1 METGKAIAG
10 RAAPPAVLIV
20 AATLVALSGA
30 AQAQQPIRIG
40 ASFSGTGAYA
50 ELGQTVR
57 RGYALC
63 VKQANERGGVLGRRL
78 ELLTEDDQSQPER
91 AVKIYEKLI
100 AQDRVDIVFPPYS
113 SPITE
118 AVATLTDKHR
128 MPLIACCAAASG
140 IYKKGRQFVFML
152 LSPAEGYLEGLI
164 DLAAKRGLKSV
175 AIVHEDTI
183 FPKAIAAGA
192 LELAKKHGLHAV
204 AVEAYPRKTTDFA
217 PMVARLKAANPDVV
231 AAATY
236 FDDSVAIARQM
247 KASDLSPKMFGVTV
261 GGDLPKFHETLGA
274 TAEYV
279 YGASQWQPE
288 LVTLR
293 AGGLI
298 PVARQ
303 YPGAREFV
311 EAYQKEYP
319 GADLS
324 YQTAQGYSA
333 CQVHLEAVKRAGGL
347 DGDRV
352 RGEIQKMDLNTAFG
366 AFKVDAA
373 GVQVAHKMLLFQ
385 WQDGKKA
392 IVWPEELAP
401 AKPRFP
407 TPAWK
412 NR

>member
-1 METGKAIAG
+1 
-10 RAAPPAVLIV
+10 V
-20 AATLVALSGA
+20 ATLAAMLIGAAALAAQPGA

-40 ASFSGTGAYA
+40 ASFSDTGTYA
-50 ELGQTVR
+50 ALGQTVR
-57 RGYALC
+57 RGYAVC

-78 ELLTEDDQSQPER
+78 ELLTEDDQSLTDR

-100 AQDRVDIVFPPYS
+100 AQDRVDVVFSPYS

-118 AVATLTDKHR
+118 AVANLTEKHR
-128 MPLIACCAAASG
+128 MPMIGCCAAASE
-140 IYKKGRQFVFML
+140 IYRKGRRFAFML
-152 LSPAEGYLEGLI
+152 LSPAEVYLEGLI
-164 DLAAKRGLKSV
+164 DLAAKRGLRTL

-183 FPKAIAAGA
+183 FPKAITDGA
-192 LELAKKHGLHAV
+192 LELAKKHGLRAV
-204 AVEAYPRKTTDFA
+204 AVEAYPRKTTDF
-217 PMVARLKAANPDVV
+217 VAIVERVKAANPDVV

-236 FDDSVAIARQM
+236 FNDSVAIARQM
-247 KASDLSPKMFGVTV
+247 KASDLNPKMFGVTV
-261 GGDLPKFHETLGA
+261 GGDLPTFHQTLGPI
-274 TAEYV
+274 AEFV
-279 YGASQWQPE
+279 YGASQWEPD

-293 AGGLI
+293 AGGLV

-311 EAYQKEYP
+311 EAYHKEYP

-333 CQVHLEAVKRAGGL
+333 CEVHLEAIRRAGTLAGEK
-347 DGDRV
+347 V
-352 RGEIQKMDLNTAFG
+352 RDAILKMDFDTAFG
-366 AFKVDAA
+366 AFKVDQS
-373 GVQVAHKMLLFQ
+373 GLQVAHKMVLFQ

-392 IVWPEELAP
+392 IVWPDNLAP

-412 NR
+412 QR